1 MPTKLDL
8 DQARQDFEEALY
20 RFYLA
25 AKDYTKYIKARA
37 KRGEN
42 CYDPK
47 SATEKSFAKVR
58 REVDRAAKRYHKA
71 IIESRKRSA
80 EE

>member
-8 DQARQDFEEALY
+8 DPARQDFEEAYY

-25 AKDYTKYIKARA
+25 SKEYRKYLDDRA
-37 KRGEN
+37 DRGLP

-47 SATEKSFAKVR
+47 SSTEKSFAKVR
-58 REVDRAAKRYHKA
+58 KEVNRAANRYHKA

>member
-1 MPTKLDL
+1 MSVNLCL
-8 DQARQDFEEALY
+8 EEARKDFEDAYY

-25 AKDYTKYIKARA
+25 TKEYTKYIKARA

-58 REVDRAAKRYHKA
+58 KEVDRVAKRYHKA
-71 IIESRKRSA
+71 IIESRKESA
-80 EE
+80 KE

>member
-8 DQARQDFEEALY
+8 DQARQDFEDAYY
-20 RFYLA
+20 RFYIA
-25 AKDYTKYIKARA
+25 SKEYQRYIEDRDAR
-37 KRGEN
+37 GLP

-58 REVDRAAKRYHKA
+58 KEVDRVAKRYHKA
-71 IIESRKRSA
+71 IIESRKESA
-80 EE
+80 KE